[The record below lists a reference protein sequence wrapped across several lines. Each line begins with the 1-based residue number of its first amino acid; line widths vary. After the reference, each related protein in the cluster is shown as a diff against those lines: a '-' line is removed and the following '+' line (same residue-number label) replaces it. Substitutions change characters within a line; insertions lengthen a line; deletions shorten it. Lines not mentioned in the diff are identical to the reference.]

1 MALLGKIISAL
12 IAALPAVLDWWQ
24 QRQTARKQAEAET
37 RVAAIRRDPAA
48 AWLRK
53 FDGQQPGADS
63 DSAPDMPSP
72 GEPDGHQ

>member
-24 QRQTARKQAEAET
+24 RRQAVKAQADAQD
-37 RVAAIRRDPAA
+37 RVDAVRNEPAA

-53 FDGQQPGADS
+53 FNEQANPGS
-63 DSAPDMPSP
+63 GNAPDAP
-72 GEPDGHQ
+72 GSNQPDGHK

>member
-24 QRQTARKQAEAET
+24 RRQVAKAQAETET
-37 RVAAIRRDPAA
+37 RVAAIRSDPAA

-53 FDGQQPGADS
+53 FGGKQPGAGDDNAS
-63 DSAPDMPSP
+63 DTPAP
-72 GEPDGHQ
+72 GEPDRHQ